1 MTTGS
6 TGSTGTAG
14 NNGLQGTQR
23 VAAFLLSLDAEIAK
37 KVIGSLAPD
46 VVEAVAQAMLELP
59 ADLGAPGKVQDL
71 HRELAL
77 GLNSQKRVQA
87 CRESELEPLLA
98 ASLGAERS
106 KKVLAAIKERRLQER
121 PFMELEAA
129 DPYAV
134 GKQLA
139 QESPAVAAVVVA
151 HLAPSFSAAAL
162 NAFEREKAL
171 EIVKRVATL
180 TPPPFPVLRR
190 IAQRLAARTAETAG
204 DPRPPDGKARLKT
217 VAELLSNTTPE
228 MEKSVID
235 SIQAEDAQ
243 MASDIR
249 EFLFTWEDIGTI
261 DKRSMQKFLGA
272 VDTKTLSLALK
283 GASAAVEQNVMANLS
298 QRVRDMVKE
307 ERELVGAV
315 PLSEVLAGREEV
327 LRGVRALI
335 ESGEFRPTRGGDDL
349 VS

>member
-1 MTTGS
+1 MT
-6 TGSTGTAG
+6 A
-14 NNGLQGTQR
+14 LQGAER
-23 VAAFLLSLDAEIAK
+23 VAAFLLSLDAETAK

-59 ADLGAPGKVQDL
+59 ADFEQPEKVEDL
-71 HRELAL
+71 HRALAL
-77 GLNSQKRVQA
+77 GVNGKKRVQA
-87 CRESELEPLLA
+87 CRENELETMLTG
-98 ASLGAERS
+98 SLGAERG
-106 KKVLAAIKERRLQER
+106 KKVIAAIRERRLQER
-121 PFMELEAA
+121 PFLELESA

-134 GKQLA
+134 GRQLA

-151 HLAPSFSAAAL
+151 HLAPAFSAAAL

-171 EIVKRVATL
+171 EVVKRVATL

-190 IAQRLAARTAETAG
+190 IAQRLAARVSETAG

-217 VAELLSNTTPE
+217 VAELLINTSPE
-228 MEKSVID
+228 MEKGVID
-235 SIQAEDAQ
+235 AIQAEDAQ
-243 MASDIR
+243 MASQIR

-283 GASAAVEQNVMANLS
+283 GASAAVEQNVMSNLS
-298 QRVRDMVKE
+298 QRVRDMVRE
-307 ERELVGAV
+307 ERELIGAV

-327 LRGVRALI
+327 MRGVRALI

-349 VS
+349 VT